1 MARSDF
7 QEILKSSVHGLWQLV
22 MGSVKGGAMGLLK
35 KLRLSLGQMGH
46 KMA

>member
-1 MARSDF
+1 MPHDALPLQYA
-7 QEILKSSVHGLWQLV
+7 QESKPTGVTALSRA
-22 MGSVKGGAMGLLK
+22 GAMGLLK